1 MSSTANHVPPTS
13 GYCHSSRGP
22 YSPWMMHHHSYNANT
37 DCQSPI
43 WHHSV
48 PPPPAQSQTHSD
60 NPHYFPLYNLP
71 SSNVN
76 PEMLQEFLQTQQ
88 MLVNTI
94 CKCNE
99 LLWSQQKEI
108 NTLNNA
114 VLWLQEKF
122 IAQSANQTSANL
134 DNLQQQIRGESV
146 PPLVAGPL
154 NIPTQYYS
162 RAQSE
167 QPPSLYTNTGTMSPL
182 RSGFQTYGHLR
193 QQNTNTSST
202 SSRPPLP
209 THPSL
214 NMYQNYPNYFSL
226 QQNDLTT
233 TNIQQSQQQ
242 QQQNQVPPQ
251 QPTILNNNA
260 ATLPQNHDSPPIFMH
275 HNNNIA
281 MSNNKLMHNLNI
293 NAASSGSGAT
303 TGGGGGT
310 SSSAFNAR
318 EPSALNN
325 QVPPGNRANNY
336 WDNFRR

>member
-1 MSSTANHVPPTS
+1 MSSTANHANIHQPPPS
-13 GYCHSSRGP
+13 GYYHSSRGP
-22 YSPWMMHHHSYNANT
+22 YSPWMMHHHTYNPNT
-37 DCQSPI
+37 ECQSPL
-43 WHHSV
+43 WHHTAPSQV
-48 PPPPAQSQTHSD
+48 APSQTHPE
-60 NPHYFPLYNLP
+60 NHHYYPLYHAP
-71 SSNVN
+71 SSNLN
-76 PEMLQEFLQTQQ
+76 PDMLQEFLQTQQ

-122 IAQSANQTSANL
+122 IAQSANQASANL
-134 DNLQQQIRGESV
+134 ENLQQQIRGESV
-146 PPLVAGPL
+146 PPLVAG
-154 NIPTQYYS
+154 NISIPSSAYYT

-167 QPPSLYTNTGTMSPL
+167 QPSLYPNPGPISPH
-182 RSGFQTYGHLR
+182 RSSFNYSLLR
-193 QQNTNTSST
+193 QQNTIGSST

-209 THPSL
+209 PTHHAL
-214 NMYQNYPNYFSL
+214 NMYPNYPNYFNM

-233 TNIQQSQQQ
+233 SNVQQSQQ
-242 QQQNQVPPQ
+242 NHVPPPPP
-251 QPTILNNNA
+251 PTILNNN

-281 MSNNKLMHNLNI
+281 MSNNKLLQNLNI
-293 NAASSGSGAT
+293 NASNSSSSANGN
-303 TGGGGGT
+303 T
-310 SSSAFNAR
+310 SSSAFNATG
-318 EPSALNN
+318 PSALNN